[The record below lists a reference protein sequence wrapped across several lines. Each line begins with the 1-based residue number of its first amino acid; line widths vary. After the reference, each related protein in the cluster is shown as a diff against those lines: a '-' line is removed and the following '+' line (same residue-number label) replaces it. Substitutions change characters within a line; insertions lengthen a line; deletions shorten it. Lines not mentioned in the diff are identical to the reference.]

1 VFPLISGQQS
11 DGEAVSGEST
21 SCCGTMTP
29 TAAQNPADVA
39 TFWRVAR
46 RLYPIYIELD
56 RTFELGAAACN
67 DLEQNSDRSDPAA
80 MVRVRNWFQLVDAQ
94 VQVWQLRQL
103 LQSTNLQN
111 EENLQDLIS
120 RHLNKAQKT
129 EADKEKIDFLLVQ
142 YFAHCS
148 PEGFTE
154 HGLTLAAVAHVLKP
168 ALGEEPNVFPDWT
181 AQLDEKLQKMNGC
194 NSLEE
199 LQESGGLMEA
209 RELKMGSGAQYFEP
223 ALLVAFTRFNFLA
236 RRAFFR
242 AMHQDLHA
250 IRSAMNEL
258 EKQGFSALDC
268 REAGLGENESLD
280 QLRHVV
286 HQWKGPFRAPYSG
299 GSSFQ
304 QLIQL
309 RQCLQK
315 AVEKTRAPQIKAAAE
330 PVARATATPPPQSAA
345 PAPPVGKE
353 FTVAAPVPPVAK
365 AAPPAEPAA
374 SAAPV
379 TKVAPA
385 VPTPAKPAPPEDDAV
400 PAAATAKKSA
410 IGAVPAPDAPKA
422 QPPAAEPLVATMV
435 SPEADRLSREEEY
448 LQRCVVDIA
457 EQLASV
463 PPKSTPSVSTIALG
477 GCKLMIAT
485 WEAEAFKSE
494 TESARALQKAV
505 SARTILHVCMDRY
518 KRNEPTDLEAAVEIA
533 QRQAEEMKLQV
544 KMAKE
549 ASNIDAAVNLAAT
562 SKRLLALVEEA
573 HKASGAKMGA

>member
-1 VFPLISGQQS
+1 
-11 DGEAVSGEST
+11 
-21 SCCGTMTP
+21 MTT

-39 TFWRVAR
+39 NFWRVAR

-56 RTFELGAAACN
+56 RTFELGAAVCP
-67 DLEQNSDRSDPAA
+67 DLEQSADRSDPAA
-80 MVRVRNWFQLVDAQ
+80 MGRIRNWFQLVDAQ

-103 LQSTNLQN
+103 LQSTSLQN
-111 EENLQDLIS
+111 EENLGDLIS
-120 RHLNKAQKT
+120 RHLNKEQKT

-142 YFAHCS
+142 YFAHCA
-148 PEGFTE
+148 PEGVTE
-154 HGLTLAAVAHVLKP
+154 QSLTLPAVARVLKP
-168 ALGEEPNVFPDWT
+168 VLGQEPSVFPEWT
-181 AQLDEKLQKMNGC
+181 AQLDEKLQRMNAC

-199 LQESGGLMEA
+199 LQESGGLVEA

-236 RRAFFR
+236 RRAFFL

-250 IRSAMNEL
+250 IRSAMNEI
-258 EKQGFSALDC
+258 EKKGFSALDC
-268 REAGLGENESLD
+268 RDAGLSENESLD

-315 AVEKTRAPQIKAAAE
+315 AVEKTQVPQLKPAAE
-330 PVARATATPPPQSAA
+330 PVIPFKAAPPVAAVKPAPPPASAA
-345 PAPPVGKE
+345 PA
-353 FTVAAPVPPVAK
+353 APVANGSP
-365 AAPPAEPAA
+365 AAPPPP
-374 SAAPV
+374 SAV
-379 TKVAPA
+379 
-385 VPTPAKPAPPEDDAV
+385 KPAPPAQSAGPSSTSAAERSVA
-400 PAAATAKKSA
+400 PAAPPK
-410 IGAVPAPDAPKA
+410 PAPTAG
-422 QPPAAEPLVATMV
+422 ETLVATIV
-435 SPEADRLSREEEY
+435 PPEAERPGQEEDY
-448 LQRCVVDIA
+448 LQKCVTDIA

-463 PPKSTPSVSTIALG
+463 PPKNTPSVSTIALG

-494 TESARALQKAV
+494 TASARALQKAV
-505 SARTILHVCMDRY
+505 SARTILHVCMDRH
-518 KRNEPTDLEAAVEIA
+518 KRSEPTDLDVAVGIA

-544 KMAKE
+544 KAAKE

-562 SKRLLALVEEA
+562 GKRLLALVDEA
-573 HKASGAKMGA
+573 QKLSGAKVGA

>member
-1 VFPLISGQQS
+1 
-11 DGEAVSGEST
+11 
-21 SCCGTMTP
+21 MTP

-39 TFWRVAR
+39 SFWRVAR
-46 RLYPIYIELD
+46 RLYPIYVELD

-67 DLEQNSDRSDPAA
+67 DLEQNSDDSDPAA

-103 LQSTNLQN
+103 LHSTNLQN

-148 PEGFTE
+148 PEGVTE
-154 HGLTLAAVAHVLKP
+154 HNLTLPTVARVLKP

-280 QLRHVV
+280 QVRHVV

-315 AVEKTRAPQIKAAAE
+315 AVEKTRVPQVKAAAE
-330 PVARATATPPPQSAA
+330 PVAPAKATPPLESAA
-345 PAPPVGKE
+345 P
-353 FTVAAPVPPVAK
+353 
-365 AAPPAEPAA
+365 
-374 SAAPV
+374 AAPV

-385 VPTPAKPAPPEDDAV
+385 VPAAAKPAPPVDGAAS
-400 PAAATAKKSA
+400 AAATAKKSA
-410 IGAVPAPDAPKA
+410 IAAPPAPVAPKA
-422 QPPAAEPLVATMV
+422 QPSAAEPLVATIV
-435 SPEADRLSREEEY
+435 PPEADRVSQEEEY

-463 PPKSTPSVSTIALG
+463 PPKSTPSVSTITLG

-518 KRNEPTDLEAAVEIA
+518 KRNEPTDLKAAVEIA

-544 KMAKE
+544 KVAKE

-562 SKRLLALVEEA
+562 GKRLLALVEEA
-573 HKASGAKMGA
+573 HKASEAKVGA